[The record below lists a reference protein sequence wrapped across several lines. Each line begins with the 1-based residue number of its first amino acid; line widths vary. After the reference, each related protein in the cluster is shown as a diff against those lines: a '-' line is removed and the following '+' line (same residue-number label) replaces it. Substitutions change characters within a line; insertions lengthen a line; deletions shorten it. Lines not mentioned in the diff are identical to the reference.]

1 MASDN
6 KILSSWEAHYRS
18 IVESASVDLSETIAA
33 RQKRM
38 QRLEA
43 NPEEWIKYY
52 FPRFANAESAPF
64 HIKATNRIINNPEW
78 YEVRSWSREL
88 AKSVRTMFETLYL
101 VLVGH
106 PAENHGT
113 PVTNVPNVPTRL
125 KKKYLLLISN
135 NESNAIKLLAPY
147 RVNLES
153 NKRLIADYGVQE
165 TPGKWGDG
173 EFTTLNGAGFKA
185 LGAGQSPRGT
195 RNEEIRPDIIV
206 FDDIDTDEDC
216 RNTEIIIKRWKWIEE
231 AAMGTRSVSKKTT
244 VIFCGNII
252 AKDCCVVRAQA
263 LADNV
268 DIVNI
273 RDIYGKS
280 SWPAKNTEEMI
291 DRVLSKLSYNAQQKE
306 YFNNPIEEGTVFKEL
321 TWGVC
326 PPLKKLKFA
335 VIYADPSTSNKD
347 KPSGRTATNSCKA
360 VVVLGY
366 HNLKYYVYN
375 AWLDITTNAKFV
387 NWLYAAHAQVV
398 AATQPYSYIE
408 NNGLQNPFY
417 EQVILPLI
425 YQLAPDHGG
434 QPLPITPDT
443 RDKPDKFFRIEGN
456 LEPLNRMGNLILNIA
471 EKDNPHML
479 RLESQ
484 FKSVSPTSKTMDGPD
499 AVEGGVHKVK
509 EKIAVESVGGIEAF
523 DKKPNNK
530 RW

>member
-18 IVESASVDLSETIAA
+18 IVDSASVDLSETLAEK
-33 RQKRM
+33 QKRIA
-38 QRLEA
+38 RLEA
-43 NPEEWIKYY
+43 NFEDWIKYY
-52 FPRFANAESAPF
+52 FPRFASAPSAPF
-64 HIKATNRIINNPEW
+64 HIAASKRIIQNPEW
-78 YEVRSWSREL
+78 FETRNWSREL
-88 AKSVRTMFETLYL
+88 AKSVRTMFEVLFL
-101 VLVGH
+101 VLAGH
-106 PAENHGT
+106 PPSVEASAST
-113 PVTNVPNVPTRL
+113 AFPSRL

-135 NESNAIKLLAPY
+135 NETNACKLLAPY
-147 RVNLES
+147 KINLES
-153 NKRLIADYGVQE
+153 NKRIISDYGVQE
-165 TPGKWGDG
+165 TPGKWADG
-173 EFTTLNGAGFKA
+173 EFTTLQGVGFKA

-216 RNTEIIIKRWKWIEE
+216 RNTEIINKRWKWIEE
-231 AAMGTRSVSKKTT
+231 AAMGTRSVSKATT

-263 LADNV
+263 NADFV
-268 DIVNI
+268 HVVNI
-273 RDIYGKS
+273 RDAHGRS
-280 SWPAKNTEEMI
+280 TWPAKNTEEMI

-306 YFNNPIEEGTVFKEL
+306 YYNNPIEEGTVFKEL
-321 TWGVC
+321 VWGVC
-326 PPLKKLKFA
+326 PPLKKLQFA

-347 KPSGRTATNSCKA
+347 KPTGRSAQNSCKA
-360 VVVLGY
+360 VVVIGY

-375 AWLDITTNAKFV
+375 AWIDVTTNATFV
-387 NWLYAAHAQVV
+387 SWLYAAHAQVK
-398 AATQPYSYIE
+398 AATQPYCYIE

-434 QPLPITPDT
+434 QPLPVTPDA

-456 LEPLNRMGNLILNIA
+456 LEPLNRMGNLVLNIA
-471 EKDNPHML
+471 EKDNPHMQ

-523 DKKPNNK
+523 PRGANNK
-530 RW
+530 RY